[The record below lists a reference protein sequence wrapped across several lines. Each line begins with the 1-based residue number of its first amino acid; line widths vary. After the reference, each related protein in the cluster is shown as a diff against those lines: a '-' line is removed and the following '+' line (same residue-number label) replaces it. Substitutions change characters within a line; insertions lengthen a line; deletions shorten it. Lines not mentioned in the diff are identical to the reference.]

1 MTGMLKI
8 GGKKFRVIPEAEY
21 REMQAA
27 MRVQERQ
34 AREDAADVAEA
45 RQRLK
50 DRKRKTI
57 SLADLKAELGL

>member
-1 MTGMLKI
+1 MLKI